1 MSNSN
6 DYLDKDALEWMGAN
20 LSDKNHDIELTQVG
34 KLTAE
39 IDSLKSL
46 LRSAHEIIYDLHKY
60 EEGDICNEVHESPCG
75 VKVWLSAYSS
85 LTSSKSGMGA

>member
-1 MSNSN
+1 MSIS
-6 DYLDKDALEWMGAN
+6 DLSFCDHGYTKIKICPSCLREKD
-20 LSDKNHDIELTQVG
+20 DQ
-34 KLTAE
+34 